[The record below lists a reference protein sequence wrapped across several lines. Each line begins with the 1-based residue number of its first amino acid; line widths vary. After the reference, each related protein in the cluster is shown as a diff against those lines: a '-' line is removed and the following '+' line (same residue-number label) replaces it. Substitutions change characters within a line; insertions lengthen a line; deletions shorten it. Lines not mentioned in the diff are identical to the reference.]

1 MPRKHDKRKSSSS
14 DRATVHFRAL
24 IIGNQS
30 LLAPS
35 VQAIAGQSFSNI
47 AAVADSYAL
56 YRYVRLRFRLHPSL
70 APGAVNSDP
79 CSAAYITGI
88 VDNPPTT
95 HVIMMNTL
103 PSVFVGPMQ
112 REPSHWVTVSSE
124 DLHGYTQWYKTIV
137 GSPDPSTEIQG
148 SIVILTDTSA
158 GAFRV
163 EVEGTVQFQ
172 ELLNTSVTS
181 AERQARMNMI
191 ERERILSI
199 LALPPTTVGGTAKL
213 K

>member
-1 MPRKHDKRKSSSS
+1 MPRKHDKRKSGGS

-24 IIGNQS
+24 IIGTQAA
-30 LLAPS
+30 LAPT
-35 VQAIAGQSFSNI
+35 VQALAGQSFSNI

-56 YRYVRLRFRLHPSL
+56 YRYVRLRFRIHGSL
-70 APGAVNSDP
+70 NVSTSNTDP
-79 CSAAYITGI
+79 CSVAFITGI

-103 PSVFVGPMQ
+103 PATFVGSQQ

-124 DLHGYTQWYKTIV
+124 DLHGYATWYKTIV

-148 SIVILTDTSA
+148 ALVILTDTNN
-158 GAFRV
+158 GGFRV

-199 LALPPTTVGGTAKL
+199 LALPPPTGAAKL